1 MVISNYQQFYNLIQS
16 DPLSISN
23 ELLQCITSVS
33 KICACKKQNR
43 INKSNQCNQLYID
56 YITNYGDA
64 NKELW
69 LSKTPDSEI
78 IFNHTSHHLIKKIIL
93 R

>member
-1 MVISNYQQFYNLIQS
+1 MVISNYQQFYNLVKS
-16 DPLSISN
+16 DPIPVSN
-23 ELLQCITSVS
+23 ELSQCIAAMS
-33 KICACKKQNR
+33 KICSCKKQHK

-56 YITNYGDA
+56 YITNYGDV

-69 LSKTPDSEI
+69 ITKTSDSEI
-78 IFNHTSHHLIKKIIL
+78 IFNHTTHHLIKKITL